1 MKKKKTGYYVDCILH
16 GRRCHKKIC
25 KRCGMHY
32 CDEFYTDECP
42 GLEADTGKPYHPAKD
57 QRDLPMT

>member
-1 MKKKKTGYYVDCILH
+1 
-16 GRRCHKKIC
+16 
-25 KRCGMHY
+25 MHY